1 MHIAASYINGQLNLA
16 ETAGATFL
24 VSTNMTDTT
33 PGGGAA
39 NAVAFTGGNN
49 TVSPLI
55 TVTQVSGGAS
65 DTNAPQVF
73 TIEDPYGSDPTDAG
87 NMWGAPAGVLMV
99 NSSKDASLDT
109 NIDTRNYSG
118 LDVLDIETPLIAAG
132 FTLVEGSDYGS
143 QYDATNKADFFQ
155 VQAPSYAE
163 AGAITFNSTLV
174 DLSAGYTSSDPG
186 DSTYATGA
194 ITGIAPG
201 GTLTGTIAITQADP
215 TNYWD
220 ETTHSFTFD
229 TFDSNLSLPQEV
241 DEIND
246 QVNGSNIW
254 GFNVTASLGPNNR
267 SILFTSNIAGVLGD
281 FSIDTTALHDPA
293 PAGASLSYTPSAAY
307 SIGLSND
314 ATNSVWDS
322 NTDQSAD
329 SAATFTSGTYT
340 TSGVATISYSAKAG
354 QNLSSSDLLNA
365 TDAQAALTSIAS
377 AITDIAAQ
385 DGYIGSQINTLNAV
399 SQVLG
404 TQLENVQSAQNAVQ
418 ATDYASATS
427 NMAKYEIL
435 MQTGISALAQAN
447 VVQQEVTKLLQ

>member
-1 MHIAASYINGQLNLA
+1 
-16 ETAGATFL
+16 
-24 VSTNMTDTT
+24 
-33 PGGGAA
+33 
-39 NAVAFTGGNN
+39 
-49 TVSPLI
+49 
-55 TVTQVSGGAS
+55 
-65 DTNAPQVF
+65 
-73 TIEDPYGSDPTDAG
+73 
-87 NMWGAPAGVLMV
+87 MWGAPAGVLMV

>member
-1 MHIAASYINGQLNLA
+1 MDIS
-16 ETAGATFL
+16 
-24 VSTNMTDTT
+24 
-33 PGGGAA
+33 
-39 NAVAFTGGNN
+39 
-49 TVSPLI
+49 SPL
-55 TVTQVSGGAS
+55 
-65 DTNAPQVF
+65 
-73 TIEDPYGSDPTDAG
+73 TDAG
-87 NMWGAPAGVLMV
+87 F
-99 NSSKDASLDT
+99 
-109 NIDTRNYSG
+109 
-118 LDVLDIETPLIAAG
+118 TPM
-132 FTLVEGSDYGS
+132 EGSDYGE

-155 VQAPSYAE
+155 VQAPSYNS

-215 TNYWD
+215 TNHWN
-220 ETTHSFTFD
+220 ETTHSFTLD
-229 TFDSNLSLPQEV
+229 PNLSLSDEV

-254 GFNVTASLGPNNR
+254 GFNVTASLGPNNQ
-267 SILFTSNIAGVLGD
+267 SILFTSNIAGVIGD

-293 PAGASLSYTPSAAY
+293 PVGASLSYTPSAAY

-314 ATNSVWDS
+314 ATNSVYDS
-322 NTDQSAD
+322 DTSQSSNA
-329 SAATFTSGTYT
+329 AATFTSGSFS
-340 TSGVATISYSAKAG
+340 TSGVATISYSAQAG
-354 QNLSSSDLLNA
+354 QSLSNTDLLTQ
-365 TDAQAALTSIAS
+365 TDSQSALARISS